1 MAAGTWHRKGMHY
14 VAISQYVADIAIR
27 EGLPPDRI
35 HLKPCFSFASEP
47 KPHVPSSDRKY
58 VLFVGRLA
66 PEKGLDVL
74 LEAWASIDPQIALK
88 IAGEG
93 DVPSDLPSNVEVLGK
108 LELND
113 VHDAMRKAM
122 CLVMPGSWPEPF
134 GRVAVEAFAHGT
146 PVIASDVGGIAE
158 IIQPGV
164 NGDLF
169 VVGDA
174 SDLVLRLGRLIHN
187 EETREVLGN
196 GALASFNELYA
207 PARNLKI
214 LNEIYASAMQQI

>member
-14 VAISQYVADIAIR
+14 IAISQYVADIAIR

-35 HLKPCFSFASEP
+35 HLKPCFTFPAEP
-47 KPHVPSSDRKY
+47 KPPVPSADRKY

-74 LEAWASIDPQIALK
+74 LDAWASIDTNITLK
-88 IAGEG
+88 IVGEG

-113 VHDAMRKAM
+113 VYDAMRKAM
-122 CLVMPGSWPEPF
+122 CLVMPGGWPEPF
-134 GRVAVEAFAHGT
+134 GRVAIEAFAQGT

-169 VVGDA
+169 IGGDA
-174 SDLVLRLGRLIHN
+174 SDLARRLGCLVRN
-187 EETREVLGN
+187 QETSEVLGS

-207 PARNLKI
+207 PARNLRI
-214 LNEIYASAMQQI
+214 LTEIYATAMQQV